1 MNLTVSSKRRQGGS
15 AVIVVLA
22 LLAIILVFVGANLR
36 SLSTL
41 GRELK
46 LIEQQQTRRLSKVS
60 VAVPPAGSVIETN
73 APAIQNR

>member
-1 MNLTVSSKRRQGGS
+1 MNPFASSKQPQGGS

-22 LLAIILVFVGANLR
+22 LLAIVLIFVGANLR

-46 LIEQQQTRRLSKVS
+46 WIEQQQTRRWTTIY
-60 VAVPPAGSVIETN
+60 ATN
-73 APAIQNR
+73 APAAHQ